1 MKNSIVILGICVVV
15 VGLLSFWSTI
25 NWVIFPNLFSFL
37 SFLGP
42 YYHYIIVIG
51 VIMFLVGLI
60 MKGGD

>member
-1 MKNSIVILGICVVV
+1 MRASIVILGIAVVV

-25 NWVIFPNLFSFL
+25 NFVIFPNLFSFL

-42 YYHYIIVIG
+42 YSTYVMVIG